1 MFEAKIS
8 HRSSTAWECPISP
21 RWCAGGGGAPLAR
34 PPPAQPRQLCSSVAR
49 CQSAGEHLL
58 WPQLQQHVTTAP
70 TTPQQQVRHLYIA
83 LALASS
89 KLYRSTFGTICWCEL
104 WASRTVWK
112 IIFHLSHLISI
123 LMTSTLLLLL
133 SVGLKFRF
141 ESSPAWVLA
150 VISLF
155 SLYLFKTFLVWAD
168 QSTCARDMAQKCEC
182 ISLNWMIPLSFF
194 HAQFRINV
202 VQTLKVLSPYQN
214 S

>member
-1 MFEAKIS
+1 ML
-8 HRSSTAWECPISP
+8 HRSFQYISVWSQDQP
-21 RWCAGGGGAPLAR
+21 QKQHCLSAQFLRGGVLGGGAPLAR

-70 TTPQQQVRHLYIA
+70 TTPQQQVRHLA

-89 KLYRSTFGTICWCEL
+89 NYIAWDSSIGQHLAHIWCEL

-141 ESSPAWVLA
+141 ESSPAWVFA

-155 SLYLFKTFLVWAD
+155 SLYLFKTFSGAGW
-168 QSTCARDMAQKCEC
+168 
-182 ISLNWMIPLSFF
+182 P
-194 HAQFRINV
+194 INV
-202 VQTLKVLSPYQN
+202 CTWYGAKMWMHQS
-214 S
+214 